1 MRQFVTGILT
11 LLALTIFH
19 PQASHAWLIFHKP
32 EYRGKII
39 DAETKKPLEGVVVV
53 ATYSTI
59 DIIGGPG
66 GPSSSEIGAR
76 EALTDENGIFVI
88 PSYTTIMNPIA
99 REQPTGLIIF
109 KPGYA
114 SLPGSELDK
123 VLPFGK
129 CLNKDPFYCPPEC
142 CMDEIFFTKPIGSK
156 EEIIKNPRTRETITI
171 TYGIVELTRLDTWKE
186 RRRAYSI
193 GRPEFNLP
201 ILYKMIEAED
211 EWLWS
216 HKGWRRTQR

>member
-1 MRQFVTGILT
+1 
-11 LLALTIFH
+11 
-19 PQASHAWLIFHKP
+19 
-32 EYRGKII
+32 
-39 DAETKKPLEGVVVV
+39 
-53 ATYSTI
+53 
-59 DIIGGPG
+59 
-66 GPSSSEIGAR
+66 
-76 EALTDENGIFVI
+76 
-88 PSYTTIMNPIA
+88 
-99 REQPTGLIIF
+99 
-109 KPGYA
+109 
-114 SLPGSELDK
+114 
-123 VLPFGK
+123 
-129 CLNKDPFYCPPEC
+129 
-142 CMDEIFFTKPIGSK
+142 MDEIFFTKPIGSK